1 MLNFL
6 ELRHREVRR
15 TPLLGGSAN
24 KGQRKGRAEAS
35 QPFRH
40 LRLGR
45 ASYNSS
51 GSLVGSVVVGPVVVV
66 GSVLVSLLAD
76 DVVVAI
82 EMHLD
87 LAAVLARDLDL
98 EGAGA
103 IAVIWLDLGDGSA
116 THRRNR
122 GALRLLGF
130 GTRELLLGVAAIGV
144 GDPGTEEGY
153 QHRDD
158 RRS

>member
-66 GSVLVSLLAD
+66 GSVLVVLLAD
-76 DVVVAI
+76 DVVLAI
-82 EMHLD
+82 EMHLE
-87 LAAVLARDLDL
+87 LAAVLAGDLDL

-103 IAVIWLDLGDGSA
+103 VLVASLDLGDGPA
-116 THRRNR
+116 THRRGR
-122 GALRLLGF
+122 GALGLLGF
-130 GTRELLLGVAAIGV
+130 GARELPLGVAAVGV
-144 GDPGTEEGY
+144 GDTG
-153 QHRDD
+153 
-158 RRS
+158 